1 MTIRFRLATMAVAA
15 ILVANALLASITF
28 QYLNHLWM
36 SEVKSRVHRNLDR
49 ARTAYQKHVAL
60 IEALL
65 KGRSLDPALAAA
77 VRDNDRG
84 RLKTALRQT
93 STAGDLDF
101 VLLTDLSGRVVCRG
115 GTDKAGD
122 DLRDDPLLARA
133 MHAQDSASGTVTL
146 SRERLENEGHDLAER
161 ARLEVI
167 PTPAARQSPAYVRTD
182 GMVIAT
188 VSPIRDEQKR
198 LAGFLYG
205 GILLNRRYDLVD
217 SIKEEVL
224 LKEVYSGK
232 DIGMVTIFHGDL
244 RIATTVFM
252 RDGSRAIGTQLSAAV
267 SEEVLDLGNTWA
279 AAPALVVDDWYIA
292 SCEPIRDPNQRIIG
306 ALSVGLLQSP
316 FLHHRNVAFTVF
328 LTIVVVTASA
338 SVLLL
343 FAAHEMVLRPIR
355 HVLSMVQKVIGGDLT
370 ARVGIR
376 PAGEMGVLCRAIDS
390 MAAAVAERE
399 ALLRQITQQQIGR
412 SEQLASVGRLAAGV
426 AHEINNPLTGVLAFA
441 DLLREKP
448 NMDDQDRQDLDLI
461 IRETKRAR
469 EIVRGLLDFARETP
483 SVKTRLSVNDVL
495 RQTLKLLGK
504 RDAFQSIVIV
514 EDFADDLPPID
525 GDKNQLEQVFV
536 NLALNACEAMPN
548 GGTLLVSTA
557 GEKGHVVV
565 KITDTGSGIK
575 PEHLDHIFE
584 PFFTTKPVGK
594 GTGLGLSVSYGI
606 VHQHGG
612 TIEVESEE
620 GKGTTFT
627 VRLPI
632 PPGS

>member
-1 MTIRFRLATMAVAA
+1 MTIRFRLTTLAVAA
-15 ILVANALLASITF
+15 ILVANALLALITF
-28 QYLNHLWM
+28 QYLSQVWM
-36 SEVKSRVHRNLDR
+36 SEVQNRVHRNLNR

-65 KGRSLDPALAAA
+65 KGRSLDPGLAAA
-77 VRDNDRG
+77 TQGNDRV
-84 RLKTALRQT
+84 RLATVLRAT
-93 STAGDLDF
+93 SEAGGLDF
-101 VLLTDLSGRVVCRG
+101 VVLLDATGKVVGRSGSG
-115 GTDKAGD
+115 KSGD
-122 DLRDDPLLARA
+122 DLSSDPLV
-133 MHAQDSASGTVTL
+133 AQAISTQKSASGTVSL
-146 SRERLENEGHDLAER
+146 SRERLENEGNDLAER

-167 PTPAARQSPAYVRTD
+167 PTPAARPSPKSLRTD
-182 GMVIAT
+182 GMVIAAA
-188 VSPIRDEQKR
+188 SPIRDDHGR
-198 LAGFLYG
+198 VAGFLYG
-205 GILLNRRYDLVD
+205 GMLLNRRYDLVD
-217 SIKEEVL
+217 AIKQEVL
-224 LKEVYSGK
+224 LNEVFGGK
-232 DIGMVTIFHGDL
+232 DIGAVTIFHGDL
-244 RIATTVFM
+244 RIATSVRM
-252 RDGSRAIGTQLSAAV
+252 SDGSRAVGTQLSAAV
-267 SEEVLDLGNTWA
+267 SEEVLDRGNTWA
-279 AAPALVVDDWYIA
+279 AEPALMIDEWYIA
-292 SCEPIRDPNQRIIG
+292 SCEPIRDPQQRIIG

-316 FLHHRNVAFTVF
+316 FLHQRNVAFAVF

-338 SVLLL
+338 SVILL

-355 HVLSMVQKVIGGDLT
+355 HLVAMVQKLIGGDLT

-448 NMDDQDRQDLDLI
+448 NLDDQDRQDLDLI

-483 SVKTRLSVNDVL
+483 SVKTRLSVNDVV

-504 RDAFQSIVIV
+504 RDAFQSIIIV
-514 EDFADDLPPID
+514 EDLADDLPPID

-548 GGTLLVSTA
+548 GGTLLVSTSLENGA
-557 GEKGHVVV
+557 VVV
-565 KITDTGSGIK
+565 RVTDTGAGIK
-575 PEHLDHIFE
+575 PEHLDHVFE

-606 VHQHGG
+606 VQQHGG

-632 PPGS
+632 APED